1 MNLINEV
8 IICNSCK
15 EKLKA
20 PVFLPC
26 GHSICKHHVE
36 EMEENNN
43 KRRKIE
49 CSNCSETHE
58 IPHNG
63 FVPNRALDHLMKIKI
78 DKLDLGEEY
87 NSAFD
92 KFSRFADLLE
102 NFNNAKSNPAM
113 KIHTILSNLRNKVDL
128 RREELKQEIDK
139 EALKL
144 IEKIDE
150 FEKEC
155 KASKSIKSDSSLDN
169 KIGEWR
175 NDIEQSRLVLSTLER
190 NTKKWNEISNK
201 MSSHLKELQSEFINF
216 NENLF
221 LNRLNEFIYS
231 ELKLT
236 NDFYVTR

>member
-49 CSNCSETHE
+49 CANCSETHE

-63 FVPNRALDHLMKIKI
+63 FVPNRALEHLMKLKI

-87 NSAFD
+87 NSAFE
-92 KFSRFADLLE
+92 KFSLFADLLE
-102 NFNNAKSNPAM
+102 YFNRVKNDPEM
-113 KIHTILSNLRNKVDL
+113 KIHTLLSDLRNKVDL
-128 RREELKQEIDK
+128 RREVLKDEIDK
-139 EALKL
+139 KALEM
-144 IEKIDE
+144 IEKINE
-150 FEKEC
+150 YEKDC
-155 KASKSIKSDSSLDN
+155 KGSIKLNSNLDK
-169 KIGEWR
+169 KIDEWESE
-175 NDIEQSRLVLSTLER
+175 IEKSRLFLNTLER
-190 NTKKWNEISNK
+190 NTEKWNEISTK
-201 MSSHLKELQSEFINF
+201 MTSHLKDLQSEFIKL

-221 LNRLNEFIYS
+221 LNRIDEFFYS
-231 ELKLT
+231 DLKLT
-236 NDFYVTR
+236 NDFYAVR